1 MNRILEDPTDDT
13 KGFFDPN
20 TQENL
25 SYLDLMERFVQPFLD
40 VLTYKKFYTFFCL
53 F

>member
-1 MNRILEDPTDDT
+1 MPISVAYSRGLFDERMNQILEDPSDDT

-25 SYLDLMERFVQPFLD
+25 SYLDLMDR
-40 VLTYKKFYTFFCL
+40 
-53 F
+53 